1 MGESIVT
8 YLGTNIRAL
17 RNRKKL
23 SQEILA
29 NELTVSRAKLNSYE
43 NGITQ
48 NPPIEFLL
56 KLSDYFNIGIDYLIK
71 HNLNTLS
78 ELQIRHLE
86 EEKDFIKGSKLRIL
100 TGTVDKFNRDNIELV
115 PFKAKA
121 GYAAGYSDPE
131 FIASL
136 PTFQLPFLSPERKYR
151 AFQIDG
157 DSMLPIKHGSYVIGE
172 YVLNWEDIKSGQGY
186 IVITQEEGAVFK
198 IIHNNINKTRKLQLI
213 SLNPL
218 FQPYEV
224 GIGEVREVWKF
235 INYFSNELPDAQA
248 GEDNNIMHRLLS
260 LENEI
265 KSLRNTSN

>member
-1 MGESIVT
+1 MANLQVN
-8 YLGTNIRAL
+8 YLGGNIRIL
-17 RNRKKL
+17 RVRKKL

-29 NELTVSRAKLNSYE
+29 SELSVSRAKLNSYE
-43 NGITQ
+43 NGIAL

-78 ELQIRHLE
+78 ELQIRHIE
-86 EEKDFIKGSKLRIL
+86 EEKDYIKGTKLRIL
-100 TGTVDKFNRDNIELV
+100 SGTVDRFNRDNIELV

-121 GYAAGYSDPE
+121 GYTAGYSDPE
-131 FIASL
+131 FIATL

-157 DSMLPIKHGSYVIGE
+157 DSMLPITHGSYVIGE

-198 IIHNNINKTRKLQLI
+198 MIQNNISKNRKLQLV

-218 FQPYEV
+218 FKPYEV
-224 GIGEVREVWKF
+224 GIGEVREVWRF
-235 INYFSNELPDAQA
+235 INYFSNELPDAKM

-265 KSLRNTSN
+265 KSLRNSSN